1 MLVIKNAKIF
11 TSAQKVYEKGD
22 ILIESGKIK
31 AIAESLETPEGAQII
46 DANGLTA
53 MPGMVDAHSH
63 IGLFGDGNGQDAN
76 EMTCNATPQI
86 ESYYG
91 IDPEDKAFERVCKAA
106 LPFRQSHRAA
116 EMSSADWCAQ

>member
-46 DANGLTA
+46 GANGLTA
-53 MPGMVDAHSH
+53 MPGIVDAHSH
-63 IGLFGDGNGQDAN
+63 IGVFGDGKGQDA
-76 EMTCNATPQI
+76 
-86 ESYYG
+86 Y
-91 IDPEDKAFERVCKAA
+91 
-106 LPFRQSHRAA
+106 
-116 EMSSADWCAQ
+116 

>member
-46 DANGLTA
+46 DANGLTGCQRNDLQRNA
-53 MPGMVDAHSH
+53 AGRILLRNRPG
-63 IGLFGDGNGQDAN
+63 G
-76 EMTCNATPQI
+76 
-86 ESYYG
+86 
-91 IDPEDKAFERVCKAA
+91 
-106 LPFRQSHRAA
+106 
-116 EMSSADWCAQ
+116 

>member
-53 MPGMVDAHSH
+53 MPGMVDALTKRWSR
-63 IGLFGDGNGQDAN
+63 LRLQ
-76 EMTCNATPQI
+76 
-86 ESYYG
+86 
-91 IDPEDKAFERVCKAA
+91 
-106 LPFRQSHRAA
+106 
-116 EMSSADWCAQ
+116 